1 MTFHRMYMTLPHAG
15 EYLQHTSP
23 KTSTSFPRLVC
34 IGNTATAEST
44 LASVPLNSITTVDS
58 AAEVELTP

>member
-1 MTFHRMYMTLPHAG
+1 MTFHLMYMTLPHAD

-23 KTSTSFPRLVC
+23 KTSKSFPRLVS
-34 IGNTATAEST
+34 IGSTATADST
-44 LASVPLNSITTVDS
+44 LASLSLNSITTVDS